1 MENEVIKFGKFQ
13 GKTYK
18 WVAQNHP
25 WFIFYYCRHNVS
37 LEILEHAKQR
47 YNADKGTY
55 FSIEKLILIHDAR
68 DRLNELPLLLCF
80 LKANKILT
88 KFCYNC
94 NNIGFDSIGGAFT
107 WATTPEG
114 HVFWN
119 NYSDKFDTFEN
130 ECEI

>member
-1 MENEVIKFGKFQ
+1 MENEIIKFGRFE

-18 WVAQNHP
+18 WVAKNHP
-25 WFIFYYCRHNVS
+25 WFIFYYCRHNVN

-47 YNADKGTY
+47 YNADHGTT
-55 FSIEKLILIHDAR
+55 FSIEKLILIHDVR
-68 DRLNELPLLLCF
+68 DKLNELPLLLCF

-94 NNIGFDSIGGAFT
+94 PDVNIHCIGDAFT
-107 WATTPEG
+107 WDETPEG
-114 HVFWN
+114 FRFWS
-119 NYSDKFDTFEN
+119 NYNIKFHTFEN